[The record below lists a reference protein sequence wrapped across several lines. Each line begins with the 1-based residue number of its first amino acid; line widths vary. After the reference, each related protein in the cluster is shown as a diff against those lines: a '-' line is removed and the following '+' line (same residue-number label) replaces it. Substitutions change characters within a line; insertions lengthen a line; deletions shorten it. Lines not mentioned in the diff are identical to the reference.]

1 MYLEH
6 FGLRRAPFDAT
17 SNGSLYVDLPEHR
30 EAMNTILF
38 GLRSGEGLLKVVGE
52 VGTGKTALCREALS
66 RLGDEFVP
74 LFVPDPALGPSAFL
88 AAVADELGVAVP
100 IRTPVHVLKQRV
112 REVLIDIA
120 REGRRAALFIDEAQT
135 MPSATLEALR
145 LLSNLESNQGKLIQV
160 VLLGQPELDVR
171 LACYAL
177 RPLEQRI
184 AFSARLAPLALSTCR
199 VYVENRLRKAGA
211 RSPGLFTAPALARI
225 HRASGGIP
233 RLINTLCQKSMMAAF
248 ADDSF
253 QIEPLHVARAIS
265 ETEGLRR
272 WQVRP
277 LARLRTALSTGRA
290 RFQSAF

>member
-6 FGLRRAPFDAT
+6 FGLRRAPFEST

-38 GLRSGEGLLKVVGE
+38 GLRSGEGFVKVVGE
-52 VGTGKTALCREALS
+52 VGTGKTALCRAALS

-74 LFVPDPALGPSAFL
+74 LFVPDPALGPNAFL
-88 AAVADELGVAVP
+88 AAVADELGVVVP
-100 IRTPVHVLKQRV
+100 ARTPVHLLKQRL

-120 REGRRAALFIDEAQT
+120 REDRRVALFIDEAQT
-135 MPSATLEALR
+135 MPTATFEALR
-145 LLSNLESNQGKLIQV
+145 LLSNLESSQGKLIQV
-160 VLLGQPELDVR
+160 VLLGQPELDAR

-184 AFSARLAPLALSTCR
+184 AFSTRLAPLELSACR
-199 VYVENRLRKAGA
+199 LYVQRRLRKAGA
-211 RSPGLFTAPALARI
+211 AIPTLFTPPALARL
-225 HRASGGIP
+225 HRASSGIP
-233 RLINTLCQKSMMAAF
+233 RLINALAHKSMMAAF

-253 QIEPLHVARAIS
+253 QIEPRHVARAIAES
-265 ETEGLRR
+265 EGLRR

-277 LARLRTALSTGRA
+277 LTRLRAALSMGRA
-290 RFQSAF
+290 RYPSAL